1 MTNRLT
7 KDDCYA
13 KLAQLYDGY
22 HFSEN
27 SIGIYNPFSLLNTL
41 SSKRFME
48 YWYGTGTPTFL
59 TVALNPNRSLDTP
72 GLFSVRKMRLS
83 GILPASVRI
92 LFLATPRR
100 SPLRLRL
107 GEKHA
112 A

>member
-1 MTNRLT
+1 MQASCKNSREKIENIEQEGRVDIQPVML
-7 KDDCYA
+7 Y
-13 KLAQLYDGY
+13 KLR
-22 HFSEN
+22 SC
-27 SIGIYNPFSLLNTL
+27 
-41 SSKRFME
+41 
-48 YWYGTGTPTFL
+48 
-59 TVALNPNRSLDTP
+59 LNPNRSLDTP
-72 GLFSVRKMRLS
+72 CLFLIGKMRLS

>member
-1 MTNRLT
+1 MQASCKNAREKIENIEQEGRVDIQPVML
-7 KDDCYA
+7 Y
-13 KLAQLYDGY
+13 KLR
-22 HFSEN
+22 SC
-27 SIGIYNPFSLLNTL
+27 
-41 SSKRFME
+41 
-48 YWYGTGTPTFL
+48 
-59 TVALNPNRSLDTP
+59 LNPNRSLDTP
-72 GLFSVRKMRLS
+72 GLFLIGKMRLS